1 MSSIYKKSN
10 TLEVIDKN
18 INELIAAK
26 EGDNIPKS
34 KSKVEDLYTFDKL
47 LSDLFNFAIYR
58 DLEGLSSPDN
68 SVTIGFKINDKNFEV
83 KLNYYTLTII
93 DKTNNNA
100 MLFSDTVC
108 KADILEGA
116 AANFDLITRAASVL
130 REVI

>member
-18 INELIAAK
+18 VNELIAAK
-26 EGDNIPKS
+26 EGDNTPKS
-34 KSKVEDLYTFDKL
+34 KSKVEDLFTFDKL

-68 SVTIGFKINDKNFEV
+68 SVTIGFKINDKNFEI

-116 AANFDLITRAASVL
+116 VANFELITRAASAL

>member
-18 INELIAAK
+18 VNELIAAK
-26 EGDNIPKS
+26 EGDNTPKS

-47 LSDLFNFAIYR
+47 LSDLFNSAIYR

-68 SVTIGFKINDKNFEV
+68 SVTIGFKINDKNFEI

-100 MLFSDTVC
+100 MLFSDSVC

-116 AANFDLITRAASVL
+116 ATNFELITRAASAL

>member
-18 INELIAAK
+18 VNELIAAK
-26 EGDNIPKS
+26 EGDNRPKS

-68 SVTIGFKINDKNFEV
+68 SVTIGFKINDKNFEI

-93 DKTNNNA
+93 DKTNNNS

-116 AANFDLITRAASVL
+116 VPNFDLITRAASVL

>member
-1 MSSIYKKSN
+1 MSYIYKKSN

-18 INELIAAK
+18 VNELIAAK
-26 EGDNIPKS
+26 EGDNRPKS

-47 LSDLFNFAIYR
+47 LSDIFNFAIYR

-68 SVTIGFKINDKNFEV
+68 YVNIGFKINDKNFEI

-116 AANFDLITRAASVL
+116 APNFDLITRAASVL